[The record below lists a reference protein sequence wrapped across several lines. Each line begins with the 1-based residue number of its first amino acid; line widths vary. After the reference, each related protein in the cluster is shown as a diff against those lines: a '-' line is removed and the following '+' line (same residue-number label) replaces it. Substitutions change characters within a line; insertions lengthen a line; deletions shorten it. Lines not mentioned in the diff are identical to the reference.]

1 MYELSNKKGN
11 VIRNKIKVNHLKRYI
26 KRSDTMDG
34 KPKDKMDGDNGGE
47 NEIDKEN
54 GGDIERNG

>member
-1 MYELSNKKGN
+1 
-11 VIRNKIKVNHLKRYI
+11 
-26 KRSDTMDG
+26 MDG